1 MNSNK
6 LTENIK
12 DVLSEKIADR
22 KIVAGVIGLGYVG
35 LPLAVAIAKAGF
47 RTLCFDVKKEKVD
60 SVNKGCSYIGDV
72 AGSDL
77 NILVGKG
84 MLSATTDFRALDKA
98 DFVVICVPTPLDARR
113 QPDISYVESSVKS
126 VAEYLRKGM
135 MVVLE
140 STTYPGTTEE
150 LVKPILES
158 TGLKS
163 GKDFYLGFSPE
174 RVDPGNAAYNTQ
186 NIPKV
191 VGGHGAD
198 ATELIS
204 SMYEAILDDKVFRV
218 SSPAVAEMSKM
229 LENSYR
235 NVNIGLINEFAVF
248 CNEIGIDIWEVI
260 DAAKT
265 KPFGFTPFYPGPGL
279 GGHCIP
285 VDPCYLNYKASA
297 YNFRFSTIEAS
308 MEINDNMP
316 GYCVKRIEEMLGRRF
331 GKPLKGSRILIL
343 GVAYKPD
350 IDDCRESPAPR
361 IIDSLRAKGADII
374 FFDPYVS
381 GFFYNGRTY
390 GGERNLT
397 AELMESV
404 DMAVITA
411 HSKVD
416 YEFVRRHAKA
426 VFDTRN
432 ALRNITDRSNIELL

>member
-1 MNSNK
+1 M
-6 LTENIK
+6 
-12 DVLSEKIADR
+12 
-22 KIVAGVIGLGYVG
+22 
-35 LPLAVAIAKAGF
+35 
-47 RTLCFDVKKEKVD
+47 
-60 SVNKGCSYIGDV
+60 
-72 AGSDL
+72 
-77 NILVGKG
+77 
-84 MLSATTDFRALDKA
+84 
-98 DFVVICVPTPLDARR
+98 
-113 QPDISYVESSVKS
+113 
-126 VAEYLRKGM
+126 
-135 MVVLE
+135 
-140 STTYPGTTEE
+140 
-150 LVKPILES
+150 
-158 TGLKS
+158 
-163 GKDFYLGFSPE
+163 
-174 RVDPGNAAYNTQ
+174 
-186 NIPKV
+186 

-316 GYCVKRIEEMLGRRF
+316 VYCVKRIEEMLGRRF

-404 DMAVITA
+404 DMAVVITA